1 MYRFQHVLL
10 LTLAALAHNSYGQ
23 TQIVKNLC
31 STAIESWNLRRS
43 RYTHQIDNLITNDC
57 KSEYSVIKFKLVN
70 IKLKNNTDCI
80 GSLTITA
87 GPVNKQLC
95 RFQTNDC
102 FFFATREVPHESI
115 TAECNNTY
123 SHIIANDIFPMN
135 LTYRTTHGSPYQF
148 QEFRIK
154 WMYAMINSTDHQQT
168 TERNIIPTTSIY
180 HVNNQQTTER
190 NSVPTTSNYQTKY
203 SENGKTATKPG
214 DLINNTQ
221 KDITSIPM
229 STKIE
234 DLKTPNGYDENCN
247 KKDNPTLI
255 IILAVLLGL
264 AVLLI
269 IILTLSFRRKWAYY
283 RQLVS
288 TNSKIP
294 PKPEQRH
301 ENEMRQENEVQQENE
316 ETQEANNP
324 QNIEAMYSVVNKNA
338 KTSKNVESERE
349 MVDNVL
355 YNM

>member
-154 WMYAMINSTDHQQT
+154 WMYAMINST
-168 TERNIIPTTSIY
+168 
-180 HVNNQQTTER
+180 
-190 NSVPTTSNYQTKY
+190 
-203 SENGKTATKPG
+203 ENGKTATKPG